1 MGMLTLAFSATGD
14 MHCAQVV
21 AEGGPDLIDSWM
33 WLAGKHPEV
42 RRALEVLCGGGGYL
56 ALITSTLGVAL
67 PIMQHHGMYPK
78 GAPTPRSIKSMM
90 GGFFPDA
97 ADSNAQHEATEYS
110 PVP

>member
-1 MGMLTLAFSATGD
+1 

-21 AEGGPDLIDSWM
+21 ADGAPDLIDSWM

-67 PIMQHHGMYPK
+67 PIMQHHGWYPQ
-78 GAPTPRSIKSMM
+78 GAPTPRSFKSTL
-90 GGFFPDA
+90 GGMFNASNSDTQHASAEHA
-97 ADSNAQHEATEYS
+97 A
-110 PVP
+110 V